1 MFASAFSVLTRT
13 WSKSMLTVWS
23 DLNSPIFMLS
33 FIRRSLS
40 LGLVWIW
47 THCPTE
53 RHCITVFSFFIRL
66 WYDSDLNGDF
76 VEWGGVGWIVVEW
89 LEKWNGKSSVCMW
102 TSRFSCFDCIMF
114 MWVLSQVFDED
125 FGVAAVSQL
134 CNALFANLTYAL
146 ACQSELVSDFLKS
159 LLQFP

>member
-40 LGLVWIW
+40 LGLVWIL
-47 THCPTE
+47 THCQAK

-66 WYDSDLNGDF
+66 WYDSDLNGEF
-76 VEWGGVGWIVVEW
+76 VEWGGLWWSGWKSETGSPLCVCGLPVFLVCSAWAYSNGCKSLTSPNSGNCIANSKGVHCEVES
-89 LEKWNGKSSVCMW
+89 ERSRRQ
-102 TSRFSCFDCIMF
+102 TSD
-114 MWVLSQVFDED
+114 
-125 FGVAAVSQL
+125 
-134 CNALFANLTYAL
+134 LTYRN
-146 ACQSELVSDFLKS
+146 FI
-159 LLQFP
+159 